1 MFDVV
6 IYWGGSNPISIRG
19 GIGRHAR
26 LCFHHLGQF
35 IIVDY
40 EFPVLIYE
48 D

>member
-1 MFDVV
+1 MSV
-6 IYWGGSNPISIRG
+6 RG
-19 GIGRHAR
+19 GIGRHVG

-40 EFPVLIYE
+40 GFAVFIYE